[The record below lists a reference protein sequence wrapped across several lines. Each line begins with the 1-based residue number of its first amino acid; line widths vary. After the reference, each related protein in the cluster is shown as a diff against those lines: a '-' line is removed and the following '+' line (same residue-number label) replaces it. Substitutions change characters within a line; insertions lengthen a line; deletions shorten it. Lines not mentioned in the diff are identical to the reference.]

1 MTMRARGYAR
11 ARESS
16 GKRESNEEDER
27 VPMFRRSR
35 KHGDGQG
42 DQETASE
49 RVNEVGLTDE
59 QGDDAGDWRC
69 RCSDAAEA

>member
-1 MTMRARGYAR
+1 M
-11 ARESS
+11 
-16 GKRESNEEDER
+16 
-27 VPMFRRSR
+27 PMFRRSR

-69 RCSDAAEA
+69 RCSDATEA